1 MSKFA
6 NLENGEIT
14 INTYRKQAAI
24 ATTLDDLLQNYS
36 DNTDETL
43 VADMSDDDEIIVNT
57 ARILNH
63 YEWIDPGPDDTSQI
77 VCGACG
83 VGGCDCDSDCIN
95 CGSKYPDHHC

>member
-14 INTYRKQAAI
+14 INSYRKPAAI
-24 ATTLDDLLQNYS
+24 ATTLHDLLQNYS

-43 VADMSDDDEIIVNT
+43 TADISDDEETIVNT

-63 YEWIDPGPDDTSQI
+63 YKWIDPGPEDYHP
-77 VCGACG
+77 G
-83 VGGCDCDSDCIN
+83 
-95 CGSKYPDHHC
+95 